1 MKPKSVGYTTLK
13 NGSHAVVIMHK
24 TPNKLVKA
32 KPEIIKD
39 YAKSW
44 NAKRGAERAAK
55 RLGYAYVGRVFLLDK
70 KP

>member
-1 MKPKSVGYTTLK
+1 
-13 NGSHAVVIMHK
+13 MHK

>member
-13 NGSHAVVIMHK
+13 NGSQ
-24 TPNKLVKA
+24 LVKA

-55 RLGYAYVGRVFLLDK
+55 RLGYAYVGRVFLLNK